1 MISQADG
8 ARDVARFVDGKS
20 ARSHIVSLEFAE
32 SAINLTSVDGEVWL
46 WRYPSIRRLPA
57 EGAGYLPVFSSL
69 DMPDARL
76 VLDDPALLAAFAERC
91 PNLDALL
98 KSNWR
103 TFAVVSGWIGGAI
116 LLVAL
121 GYFGLPRL
129 AASFAPLIPESW
141 ETRLGDRAEGSFEA
155 LLDAKPCLS
164 GDGASAMEALV
175 SRLSNASALEHKPHV
190 QILRHAMVNAFALP
204 GNRIVITTGMIAYL
218 EGGDELAGILAHE
231 MGHLQH
237 RDVVTL
243 LIDRAGWDALEA
255 AIFGLRSTGEFGKT
269 LLSLS
274 YSRDV
279 EARADQSAI
288 ATLAAA
294 HIDSAGFE
302 HVMRRLA
309 TRGDMSLPYLS
320 THPPSIGRA
329 DAIAATGKP
338 GDAAMSPDDWAR
350 FRANALACAPAPSS
364 ASQ

>member
-1 MISQADG
+1 LISQADD
-8 ARDVARFVDGKS
+8 ARHVARFVDGRS
-20 ARSHIVSLEFAE
+20 ARSHIVSLEFAA
-32 SAINLTSVDGEVWL
+32 SALNLTSVDGEVWR
-46 WRYPSIRRLPA
+46 WEYPSIRRLPA
-57 EGAGYLPVFSSL
+57 EGAGYLPLLSSL

-76 VLDDPALLAAFAERC
+76 VLDDPELLAAFAERC
-91 PNLDALL
+91 RNLDALL
-98 KSNWR
+98 KSDWR

-129 AASFAPLIPESW
+129 AGSFAPMIPESW
-141 ETRLGDRAEGSFEA
+141 ETSLGDRAERSFEA
-155 LLDAKPCLS
+155 LLDAKPCPRGNDDAAIS
-164 GDGASAMEALV
+164 TLV
-175 SRLSNASALEHKPHV
+175 AHLSNASAPGHKPHV

-237 RDVVTL
+237 HDPVTL
-243 LIDRAGWDALEA
+243 LIDRAGWDALET

-364 ASQ
+364 ASR